1 MIITTT
7 TMMMMMM
14 MMIII
19 ISNEKSKNEA
29 LSLNNVSMIDLIE
42 VVIITSCKCN
52 FAKIIVL
59 LTKREFSLETQLQ
72 MWSDD
77 NKVQFPLSKTG
88 NLCFN
93 DFRLF
98 FYNRTFHCW

>member
-1 MIITTT
+1 
-7 TMMMMMM
+7 MMMMM

-19 ISNEKSKNEA
+19 ISSEKSKNEA

-42 VVIITSCKCN
+42 VVIINSCKSN

-72 MWSDD
+72 MCRTTI
-77 NKVQFPLSKTG
+77 KFMQFPLSKTG

-93 DFRLF
+93 DFRPF

>member
-42 VVIITSCKCN
+42 VVIIDTYKCN
-52 FAKIIVL
+52 FAKIVVL
-59 LTKREFSLETQLQ
+59 LTKREFS
-72 MWSDD
+72 
-77 NKVQFPLSKTG
+77 
-88 NLCFN
+88 
-93 DFRLF
+93 
-98 FYNRTFHCW
+98 